1 MIGGKERTRN
11 NRVGGGGLL
20 NVTALDNTTSD
31 VNMTNMNLVTDHN
44 QDTSFIKQNLN
55 PTGSKSILGS

>member
-1 MIGGKERTRN
+1 MISGKERTRN
-11 NRVGGGGLL
+11 NRGGGVLID
-20 NVTALDNTTSD
+20 TALNNTTSD